1 MKTTSKKKEYGNTYK
16 NIYIATNIMNLELIK
31 MKFKAYLQTER
42 VDALAR
48 KLVAQ
53 R

>member
-1 MKTTSKKKEYGNTYK
+1 
-16 NIYIATNIMNLELIK
+16 MNLEPIK

>member
-1 MKTTSKKKEYGNTYK
+1 MKTTSKKKEYGNIK
-16 NIYIATNIMNLELIK
+16 NNIYIATSNILMHLELIK
-31 MKFKAYLQTER
+31 MKAYLQTER

>member
-1 MKTTSKKKEYGNTYK
+1 MSNTLAQTTDIFKKNHL
-16 NIYIATNIMNLELIK
+16 IHLELIK

>member
-1 MKTTSKKKEYGNTYK
+1 MKTTSKKEYWNIK
-16 NIYIATNIMNLELIK
+16 NNIYVATNILMHLELIK
-31 MKFKAYLQTER
+31 MKLKAYLQTER

>member
-1 MKTTSKKKEYGNTYK
+1 MKTTSKKKEYGNIIN
-16 NIYIATNIMNLELIK
+16 NIYIATNILMNLELI

>member
-1 MKTTSKKKEYGNTYK
+1 MKTTSKKKEYGNIK
-16 NIYIATNIMNLELIK
+16 NNIYIATNILMHLELIK
-31 MKFKAYLQTER
+31 MKAYLQTER